1 MLLGEDGIAGGHTTD
16 HGNAETLPQS
26 NAARGARQH
35 LDVALALQRTQMIFG
50 GVRRTKAELFGN
62 FGAGRWKAG
71 RLQEIGDQLQ
81 HFGLGCGQFIHGL
94 PLFHCDYIQF
104 AGKCKGR
111 GQTPAPEL
119 GAGWRSLLR
128 YGKPHAGSFA
138 RLRSDSRPTDST
150 TSGASL
156 LATRTRFR
164 LPHPSR
170 ALRWCVSTVSVR
182 MSRIRLPCRA
192 HQSIALESQRYEHR
206 RKKIRDDASKPFGTL
221 VAKHVH
227 RTGGGT

>member
-1 MLLGEDGIAGGHTTD
+1 MGSPLFTVIIYSSR
-16 HGNAETLPQS
+16 GNARGVAKRRRQS
-26 NAARGARQH
+26 GERVRDRFCVTGN
-35 LDVALALQRTQMIFG
+35 LTQ
-50 GVRRTKAELFGN
+50 
-62 FGAGRWKAG
+62 GRS
-71 RLQEIGDQLQ
+71 RD
-81 HFGLGCGQFIHGL
+81 
-94 PLFHCDYIQF
+94 
-104 AGKCKGR
+104 
-111 GQTPAPEL
+111 
-119 GAGWRSLLR
+119 
-128 YGKPHAGSFA
+128 
-138 RLRSDSRPTDST
+138 LRSDSRPTDST

-156 LATRTRFR
+156 LATRTRVR